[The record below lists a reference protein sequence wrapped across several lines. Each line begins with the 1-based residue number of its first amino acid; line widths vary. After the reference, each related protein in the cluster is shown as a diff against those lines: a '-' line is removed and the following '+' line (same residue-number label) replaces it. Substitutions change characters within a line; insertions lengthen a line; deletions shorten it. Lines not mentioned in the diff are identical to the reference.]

1 MSQGQFATVAL
12 PPSAPSQPTLA
23 PEGRSHRVGPFA
35 YPSTW
40 VLLALGFAFPFAL
53 MVLDPTLMFKRGWE
67 QYLGTA
73 IFLWAVVTLAVE
85 LVRLGRNERAFA
97 EAARLLDNP
106 HKISSQDHRLLPS
119 RLRQLSAHAAGAVPV
134 VQLMELNRESSALD
148 QEDAHGRFTLTRY
161 ILYLLPVI
169 GFIGTVEGISRALM
183 NISKVLPMVKDLDG
197 FLSNLTG
204 VTSAL
209 QIAFDSTLLA
219 LFLSAT
225 LMLIQTLVIRRSDD
239 LLARVDG
246 WVVENLLP
254 RLGSKG
260 SGETLFTA
268 LAVSLDHLK
277 NEIALQSQRTTE
289 AVQDL
294 AKRLDQGLA
303 ANVDRFSTAV
313 DRLPLALAD
322 LERGTSAVG
331 RLEPVLAKLAESAS
345 GALQASQTLSR
356 IEELLAKAQQPDS
369 SIEAIRRGVD
379 RAGMDIDSLSNQWST
394 GRFEPVL
401 AKLSESANGTAQSSQ
416 TLGRIEELLAK
427 TQQPN
432 PSIEA
437 IRRGVDHAGSAID
450 SLSDHWSAAFE
461 KNSRTTQDQL
471 AKTLGSL
478 KDALELLHVS
488 MEQGNTLY
496 RSIVKRIM
504 TYPGHDDHSAAA

>member
-1 MSQGQFATVAL
+1 MSQGEIATVAL
-12 PPSAPSQPTLA
+12 KPAASSQALQS
-23 PEGRSHRVGPFA
+23 PEGRSHRVGSWA

-40 VLLALGFAFPFAL
+40 VLLVLGFAFPFAL

-73 IFLWAVVTLAVE
+73 IFLWAVATLALE
-85 LVRLGRNERAFA
+85 LRRLGRNERAFA
-97 EAARLLDNP
+97 EAPQLLLNP
-106 HKISSQDHRLLPS
+106 AQIPADDRRVLPS
-119 RLRQLSAHAAGAVPV
+119 RLRQLGAHAAESVPV

-169 GFIGTVEGISRALM
+169 GFIGTVEGISKALM

-225 LMLIQTLVIRRSDD
+225 LMLLQTLVIRRSDD

-254 RLGSKG
+254 RLGSNK
-260 SGETLFTA
+260 SGEGL
-268 LAVSLDHLK
+268 LANLADSLASLRT
-277 NEIALQSQRTTE
+277 EIALQSQRSTD
-289 AVQDL
+289 AIHDL

-303 ANVDRFSTAV
+303 ANVDRFSAAV
-313 DRLPLALAD
+313 DRLPPALGE

-331 RLEPVLAKLAESAS
+331 RLEPVLARLADSAD
-345 GALQASQTLSR
+345 GALEAGQTLGR
-356 IEELLAKAQQPDS
+356 IEELLVKRQQPDP
-369 SIEAIRRGVD
+369 SIDAIRRGVD
-379 RAGMDIDSLSNQWST
+379 RAGT
-394 GRFEPVL
+394 
-401 AKLSESANGTAQSSQ
+401 
-416 TLGRIEELLAK
+416 
-427 TQQPN
+427 
-432 PSIEA
+432 
-437 IRRGVDHAGSAID
+437 AID
-450 SLSDHWSAAFE
+450 ALSDHWSAAFE
-461 KNSRTTQDQL
+461 KNSRTTQEQL
-471 AKTLGSL
+471 ARTLGSL

-496 RSIVKRIM
+496 RSIVKRLVSSS
-504 TYPGHDDHSAAA
+504 YSGHDDHSAAA